1 MGTRLKS
8 TVDSTEVIVVRA
20 PASSVDIRCGGT
32 AMVLFTE
39 DVAPASGE
47 IDPRFEKGTE
57 LGKRYVHDDLGV
69 ELLCTKAGNGTLT
82 LGEEPL
88 QMKAAKQLPSS
99 D

>member
-8 TVDSTEVIVVRA
+8 TVDTTEVVVVMA
-20 PASSVDIRCGGT
+20 PTTSVDIRCGGS
-32 AMVLFTE
+32 AMVLFTQDGIE
-39 DVAPASGE
+39 TTRQ

-57 LGKRYVHDDLGV
+57 LGKRYVHDECGV
-69 ELLCTKAGNGTLT
+69 ELLCTKAGKGSLT
-82 LGEEPL
+82 IGDEPL